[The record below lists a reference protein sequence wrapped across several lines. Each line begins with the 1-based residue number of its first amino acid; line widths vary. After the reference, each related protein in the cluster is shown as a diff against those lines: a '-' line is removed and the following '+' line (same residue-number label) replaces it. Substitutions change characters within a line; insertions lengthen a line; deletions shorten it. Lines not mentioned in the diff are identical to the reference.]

1 VSQKEPFDI
10 LYLNTTATVIMNL
23 GDRSLSLNPE
33 ASYMLTSDIELRPRL
48 ILPLGSSDTEFGNK
62 LNAARGELR
71 CVYYF

>member
-1 VSQKEPFDI
+1 
-10 LYLNTTATVIMNL
+10 
-23 GDRSLSLNPE
+23 
-33 ASYMLTSDIELRPRL
+33 MLTSNFELRPRL